1 MLFSDAEE
9 TFLFEVEP
17 PREFEDVA
25 AASDLPEL
33 YNSRC
38 SQFFL
43 LRTFLNSL
51 MSVEGEDFEGEN
63 LMWRMYEPAGTSCP
77 APLFVFFGAG
87 GGGGGG
93 GGQGGAGVGAL
104 ERVLNT
110 FLRFGAARKPPFRT
124 ALLGFVRGARGAGVG
139 ATQAS
144 VVLPSSQ
151 GSAGSPAPL
160 PPSPSARARSRRA
173 PIASPEASTAAGPP
187 SCTES

>member
-93 GGQGGAGVGAL
+93 GGGAGVGAL

-110 FLRFGAARKPPFRT
+110 FLRFGAARKPPFPT
-124 ALLGFVRGARGAGVG
+124 ALLGFVRVARGGG
-139 ATQAS
+139 GGGGYAS
-144 VVLPSSQ
+144 L
-151 GSAGSPAPL
+151 
-160 PPSPSARARSRRA
+160 R
-173 PIASPEASTAAGPP
+173 
-187 SCTES
+187 